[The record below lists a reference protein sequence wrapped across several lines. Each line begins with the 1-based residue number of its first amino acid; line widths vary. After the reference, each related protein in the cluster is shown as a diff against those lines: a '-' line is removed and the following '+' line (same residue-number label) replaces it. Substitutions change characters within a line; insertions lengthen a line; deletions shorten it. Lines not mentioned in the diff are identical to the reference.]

1 MLLLTICFTDN
12 PLELILPGTTAF
24 GISYI
29 WVLQLYSPQGLATAQ
44 VMMVSCPH

>member
-24 GISYI
+24 GTLVTSG
-29 WVLQLYSPQGLATAQ
+29 VLQLRLLGDNTLVEVFADSL
-44 VMMVSCPH
+44 